1 MTEISGNF
9 IYWLGFSIDIVYI
22 IIFGFLLVASCI
34 TICLGGF
41 SHDSDSE
48 FLPESI
54 IGALTYL
61 GSIVFLIVGFF
72 IYEQNGY
79 FLYSFIGKGILSF
92 IFIILSIVFP
102 ISHKRDRSN
111 YVKKGIHLSFLVTI
125 IIKLIHYYAY

>member
-61 GSIVFLIVGFF
+61 GSIVYLIVGFF
-72 IYEQNGY
+72 I
-79 FLYSFIGKGILSF
+79 
-92 IFIILSIVFP
+92 
-102 ISHKRDRSN
+102 
-111 YVKKGIHLSFLVTI
+111 
-125 IIKLIHYYAY
+125 